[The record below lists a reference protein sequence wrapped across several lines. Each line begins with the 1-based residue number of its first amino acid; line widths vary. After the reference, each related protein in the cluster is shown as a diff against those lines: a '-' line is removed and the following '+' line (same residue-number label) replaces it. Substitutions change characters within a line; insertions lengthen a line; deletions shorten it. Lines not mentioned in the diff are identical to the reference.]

1 MYSTRSTPISASA
14 NDCSTWNILTRA
26 IIGVNPIRMRDF
38 DVIVVGGG
46 HAGCEAAAAAARCG
60 ARVALVTYRADDIG
74 TLSCNPAIGGLGKGH
89 LVCEI
94 DALDGLMGRVADAAA
109 LQSRLLNRRK
119 GPAVQGPRAQVDRAW
134 YRSAMQA
141 AIAATPN
148 LHVVVASVTGL
159 MLDASRSVLGV
170 ETDVGDLRA
179 AATVVTTGTFLG
191 ARMHIG
197 PEITAG
203 GRRGGPP
210 TPSLSAALAALGLPM
225 ARLKT
230 GTPPRLDGR
239 TIDWAALTWQAGD
252 DVPVHFAPDSAAT
265 RQLPCAVTQTNAV
278 THAIVREHI
287 HLAPMYAG
295 QINGIGPRYCPSLE
309 DKVMRFADRDHHQI
323 FLEPEGFDDTT
334 IYPNGISTSLPAT
347 VQAALVRTI
356 AGLERARILV
366 PGYAVEYDHVDPR
379 ALSPG
384 LSVIGIPGLLLAG
397 QINGTTGYEEAAAQG
412 IVAGINAARIAGGS
426 SELQFDRATS
436 YLGVLIDDLV
446 TQGVSEPYRMFTS
459 RAEYRLRL
467 RIDNAADRLTPQG
480 IVAGVVGSERER
492 HFEDRR
498 AALVEARAR
507 LGSAVASP
515 ARLALNGVE
524 VKQDGIV
531 RSAFDWLQFPA
542 LSWEAVTKLWPELGE
557 IPADVAATVET
568 DARYAT
574 YLARQDIEVTRFRR
588 DEALRLP
595 TAIDYAAIPGLSREM
610 VERLSKA
617 RPATLG
623 AAGRVAGVTPGALA
637 ILLSH
642 ARRAA

>member
-1 MYSTRSTPISASA
+1 MQE
-14 NDCSTWNILTRA
+14 
-26 IIGVNPIRMRDF
+26 F

-60 ARVALVTYRADDIG
+60 ARVALVTYRADDVG
-74 TLSCNPAIGGLGKGH
+74 ALSCNPAIGGLGKGH

-109 LQSRLLNRRK
+109 LQTRLLNRRK
-119 GPAVQGPRAQVDRAW
+119 GPAVQGPRAQVDRAR
-134 YRSAMQA
+134 YRVVMQA
-141 AIAATPN
+141 ALAATPN
-148 LHVVVASVTGL
+148 LQIVIASVTALALGP
-159 MLDASRSVLGV
+159 DRRVIGV
-170 ETDVGDLRA
+170 ETDAGPLRA

-191 ARMHIG
+191 ARMHVG
-197 PEITAG
+197 SHITAG

-210 TPSLSAALAALGLPM
+210 TPSLSRSLVELALPM

-239 TIDWAALTWQAGD
+239 TIDWAALTWQPGD
-252 DVPVHFAPDSAAT
+252 DVPVHFTKDSSVT
-265 RQLPCAVTQTNAV
+265 RQLPCAVTQTNPA
-278 THAIVREHI
+278 THRIVRDNI

-295 QINGIGPRYCPSLE
+295 EINGIGPRYCPSLE

-323 FLEPEGFDDTT
+323 FLEPEGFDDAT

-347 VQAALVRTI
+347 VQETLVRTI
-356 AGLERARILV
+356 AGLERARILA

-379 ALSPG
+379 SLSPA
-384 LSVIGIPGLLLAG
+384 LSVIGVPGLLLAG

-412 IVAGINAARIAGGS
+412 IVAGINAARIAGGED
-426 SELQFDRATS
+426 ELHFDRTTS

-467 RIDNAADRLTPQG
+467 RIDNAADRLTPLG
-480 IVAGVVGSERER
+480 MAAGAVRVQRAQR
-492 HFEDRR
+492 FQQRR
-498 AALVEARAR
+498 SALSHARA
-507 LGSAVASP
+507 LLNAATASP
-515 ARLALNGVE
+515 ARLAHCGVE
-524 VKQDGIV
+524 VKQDGVV
-531 RSAFDWLQFPA
+531 RSAFEWLQFPA
-542 LSWEAVTKLWPELGE
+542 LSWVAATCLWPELAD
-557 IPADVAATVET
+557 IPADIAATVET

-574 YLARQDIEVTRFRR
+574 YLARQDVEVTRFRR
-588 DEALRLP
+588 DEALTLP
-595 TAIDYAAIPGLSREM
+595 LAIDYAAIAGLSREM
-610 VERLSKA
+610 VERLTCA
-617 RPATLG
+617 RPSTLG